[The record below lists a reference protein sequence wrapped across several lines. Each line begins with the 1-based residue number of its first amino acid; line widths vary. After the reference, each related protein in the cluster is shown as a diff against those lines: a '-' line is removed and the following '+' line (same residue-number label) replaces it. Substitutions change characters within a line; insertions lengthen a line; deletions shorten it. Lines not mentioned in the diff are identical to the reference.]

1 MEHYQEELQTK
12 ALIDRIEQH
21 YDNLEDEDHLKYD
34 VIKNTVNGN
43 TLEHSGY
50 DDILETLNTLEQR
63 ILKA

>member
-12 ALIDRIEQH
+12 ALIDRIEPH
-21 YDNLEDEDHLKYD
+21 YNKLEEADRLKYD
-34 VIKNTVNGN
+34 VIKQTVNGN

-63 ILKA
+63 ILRD